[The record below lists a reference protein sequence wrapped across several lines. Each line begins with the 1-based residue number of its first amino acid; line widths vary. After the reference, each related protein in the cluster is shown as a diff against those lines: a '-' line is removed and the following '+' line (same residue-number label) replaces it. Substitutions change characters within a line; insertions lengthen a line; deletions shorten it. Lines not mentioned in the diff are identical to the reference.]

1 MADLTAIGTVD
12 KTLVTSLADAKSY
25 MVEENPSLVGAYTAI
40 NTGSPSSSNAANQQS
55 ITTVT
60 YPNLGSTAIGTTLG
74 GIGGWAINRDNGDI
88 YYHID
93 GSFRPNLSVDD
104 VCEENGF
111 THAVEGLY
119 KSVLLTSEESEIV
132 KIWETSND
140 SIEEFFVLGSIHG
153 NIDLDVMIALSEV
166 ALGHLAGKK
175 LSDLYD
181 MEGMSKNFFKIID
194 PYARNRQGAD
204 IGPQYRTGIYWQES
218 SQASVVLDFLRQK
231 QKLSSKRIVTEAH
244 AIASFYPAE
253 DYHQKYLEKN
263 PTGYCHIPE
272 KF

>member
-1 MADLTAIGTVD
+1 MADLTAVGTVD

-74 GIGGWAINRDNGDI
+74 GIGGWTINRDNGDM

-93 GSFRPNLSVDD
+93 GSFRPNLSIDD
-104 VCEENGF
+104 ACEENGF

-140 SIEEFFVLGSIHG
+140 SIEEFFVFGSIHG

-181 MEGMSKNFFKIID
+181 MEGMSKNFFKIIEYTSYLD
-194 PYARNRQGAD
+194 D
-204 IGPQYRTGIYWQES
+204 L
-218 SQASVVLDFLRQK
+218 VLDKRFTKYWLGRRQD
-231 QKLSSKRIVTEAH
+231 LINSNPEAARLVTYMLLLLKTKKSEMT
-244 AIASFYPAE
+244 S
-253 DYHQKYLEKN
+253 QL
-263 PTGYCHIPE
+263 
-272 KF
+272 

>member
-1 MADLTAIGTVD
+1 MKSEIVD

-40 NTGSPSSSNAANQQS
+40 NTGSSSSSNNAANQQS
-55 ITTVT
+55 TTTTMT
-60 YPNLGSTAIGTTLG
+60 YPNLGLTNIGTTLG
-74 GIGGWAINRDNGDI
+74 GIGGWAIDRDNGDM

-93 GSFRPNLSVDD
+93 NSFRPNLSIDD
-104 VCEENGF
+104 ACKENGF
-111 THAVEGLY
+111 TYAVEGLY

-166 ALGHLAGKK
+166 SLGHLAGKK

-181 MEGMSKNFFKIID
+181 MEGMSKNFFKIIEYTSYLD
-194 PYARNRQGAD
+194 D
-204 IGPQYRTGIYWQES
+204 L
-218 SQASVVLDFLRQK
+218 VLDKRFIKYWLGRRQD
-231 QKLSSKRIVTEAH
+231 LINSCLEAARLVTYMLLLLKTKKSEM
-244 AIASFYPAE
+244 AS
-253 DYHQKYLEKN
+253 QL
-263 PTGYCHIPE
+263 
-272 KF
+272 

>member
-1 MADLTAIGTVD
+1 MTD

-40 NTGSPSSSNAANQQS
+40 NTGSSSSSNAANQQS

-74 GIGGWAINRDNGDI
+74 GIGGWSIDRDNGNM

-93 GSFRPNLSVDD
+93 GSFRPNLSIDD
-104 VCEENGF
+104 ACEEYGF

-166 ALGHLAGKK
+166 SLGHLAGKK

-181 MEGMSKNFFKIID
+181 MEGMSKNFFKIIEYTSYLD
-194 PYARNRQGAD
+194 D
-204 IGPQYRTGIYWQES
+204 L
-218 SQASVVLDFLRQK
+218 VLDKRFIKYWLGRRQD
-231 QKLSSKRIVTEAH
+231 LITSNPEAARLVTYMLLLLKTKKSEMT
-244 AIASFYPAE
+244 S
-253 DYHQKYLEKN
+253 QL
-263 PTGYCHIPE
+263 
-272 KF
+272 

>member
-1 MADLTAIGTVD
+1 MTDLTAIRTVD

-40 NTGSPSSSNAANQQS
+40 NTGSSSSSNKAANQQS
-55 ITTVT
+55 TTTTVT
-60 YPNLGSTAIGTTLG
+60 YPNIGLTNIGTTLG
-74 GIGGWAINRDNGDI
+74 GIGGWSINQDNGDM

-93 GSFRPNLSVDD
+93 SFFRPNLSIDD
-104 VCEENGF
+104 ACEENGF
-111 THAVEGLY
+111 THVVEGLY

-166 ALGHLAGKK
+166 SLGHLAGKK

-181 MEGMSKNFFKIID
+181 MEGMSKNFFKIIEYTSYLD
-194 PYARNRQGAD
+194 D
-204 IGPQYRTGIYWQES
+204 L
-218 SQASVVLDFLRQK
+218 VLDKRFIKYWLGRRQDLINPYPEAARLVTYMLLLLR
-231 QKLSSKRIVTEAH
+231 SKKSEMT
-244 AIASFYPAE
+244 S
-253 DYHQKYLEKN
+253 QL
-263 PTGYCHIPE
+263 
-272 KF
+272 

>member
-1 MADLTAIGTVD
+1 MADLTAVGTVD

-25 MVEENPSLVGAYTAI
+25 MVEENPSLVGAYTV
-40 NTGSPSSSNAANQQS
+40 NTGSQGSSNAANQQS
-55 ITTVT
+55 TITTVN
-60 YPNLGSTAIGTTLG
+60 YPNLGSTTIGTTLN
-74 GIGGWAINRDNGDI
+74 GIGGWSISRDSGDM

-93 GSFRPNLSVDD
+93 SSFRPNLAIDD
-104 VCEENGF
+104 ACEENGF

-181 MEGMSKNFFKIID
+181 MEGMSKNFFKIIEYTSYLD
-194 PYARNRQGAD
+194 D
-204 IGPQYRTGIYWQES
+204 L
-218 SQASVVLDFLRQK
+218 VLDKRFIKYWLGRRQD
-231 QKLSSKRIVTEAH
+231 LINSNPEAARLVTYMLLLLKTKKSEMT
-244 AIASFYPAE
+244 S
-253 DYHQKYLEKN
+253 QL
-263 PTGYCHIPE
+263 
-272 KF
+272 

>member
-181 MEGMSKNFFKIID
+181 MEGMSKNFFKIIEYTSYLD
-194 PYARNRQGAD
+194 D
-204 IGPQYRTGIYWQES
+204 L
-218 SQASVVLDFLRQK
+218 VLDKRFIKYWLGRRQD
-231 QKLSSKRIVTEAH
+231 LINSNPEAARLVTYMLLLLKTKKSEMT
-244 AIASFYPAE
+244 S
-253 DYHQKYLEKN
+253 QL
-263 PTGYCHIPE
+263 
-272 KF
+272 

>member
-1 MADLTAIGTVD
+1 MADLTAVGTVD

-74 GIGGWAINRDNGDI
+74 GIGGWTINRDNGDT

-93 GSFRPNLSVDD
+93 SSFRPNLSVDD
-104 VCEENGF
+104 ACEENGF

-181 MEGMSKNFFKIID
+181 MEGMSKNFFKIIEYTSYLD
-194 PYARNRQGAD
+194 D
-204 IGPQYRTGIYWQES
+204 L
-218 SQASVVLDFLRQK
+218 VLDKRFTKYWLGRRQD
-231 QKLSSKRIVTEAH
+231 LINSNPEAARLVTYMLLLLKTKKSEMT
-244 AIASFYPAE
+244 S
-253 DYHQKYLEKN
+253 QL
-263 PTGYCHIPE
+263 
-272 KF
+272 

>member
-1 MADLTAIGTVD
+1 MSDLTTIGTVD

-40 NTGSPSSSNAANQQS
+40 NTGSSSSSNKAVNQQS
-55 ITTVT
+55 TTTTVT
-60 YPNLGSTAIGTTLG
+60 YPNIGLTNIGTTLG
-74 GIGGWAINRDNGDI
+74 GIGGWSINQDNEDM

-93 GSFRPNLSVDD
+93 SSFRPNLSIDD
-104 VCEENGF
+104 ACEENGF

-153 NIDLDVMIALSEV
+153 NIDLDAMIALSEV
-166 ALGHLAGKK
+166 SLGHLAGKK

-181 MEGMSKNFFKIID
+181 MEGMSKNFFKIIEYTSYLD
-194 PYARNRQGAD
+194 D
-204 IGPQYRTGIYWQES
+204 L
-218 SQASVVLDFLRQK
+218 VLDKRFIKYWLGRRQDLITSH
-231 QKLSSKRIVTEAH
+231 QEAARLVTYMLLLLKTKKSEMT
-244 AIASFYPAE
+244 SQL
-253 DYHQKYLEKN
+253 D
-263 PTGYCHIPE
+263 
-272 KF
+272 